1 MAGNKKRKKKNNI
14 VRFRRS
20 RFQFDVGTVLFGLI
34 FVYLLISVILY
45 FTKSHITA
53 YEVTSG
59 TITEEHAYTG
69 IALRN
74 EKVFT
79 SEGAGNVNFYVRE
92 GSRVGVK
99 TLVYTLDENGKTTEL
114 LANTSSDGT
123 TFSAEDWS
131 DIQNYLYNYCMDS
144 YDEMHFSTV
153 YDLKNDLNGT
163 VMELLNQNML
173 NTMDASVLDGSLKGF
188 HASESGMIVFSTDG
202 YETLTAENIT
212 KETFDQTNYKKQT
225 VSNSDLIG
233 NGDPIYK
240 LIMDENWDIV
250 IPLTDEQYKRLS
262 DEEYNENYI
271 RIRFSKDR
279 TEANA
284 YVTLMTLGEDKY
296 AKLSLTNSVVR
307 FAGERFIHIEL
318 LLDGVNGLKIPNSS
332 ILEKEFYLVPEAYI
346 STDNPNYPACVYVDK
361 TDKDGNA
368 TLETRPVDVYKTT
381 EDGCYLA
388 ENVLSAGE
396 SLRKADNSE
405 ERYVVGKTAS
415 LIGVYNINKGYCIFR
430 AIHVLSENSEYS
442 IVESDSAYGLSE
454 YDHIVLD
461 ASTANEAEII
471 Y

>member
-1 MAGNKKRKKKNNI
+1 MAGSRKKKKKSNI
-14 VRFRRS
+14 IRFRRS

-53 YEVTSG
+53 YEVKAG
-59 TITEEHAYTG
+59 TITEEHSYTG

-74 EKVFT
+74 EKIFP
-79 SEGAGNVNFYVRE
+79 SEGAGNVNFYVKE
-92 GSRVGVK
+92 GTRVGVK
-99 TLVYTLDENGKTTEL
+99 SLVYTLDENGKATEL
-114 LANTSSDGT
+114 LKSATKDGNAFTAEEWSS
-123 TFSAEDWS
+123 
-131 DIQNYLYNYCMDS
+131 IQSFLYNYCMDS
-144 YDEMHFSTV
+144 YDEMNFSSI

-173 NTMDASVLDGSLKGF
+173 STMDASVVDGSLKSF

-202 YETLTAENIT
+202 YESLTADQIT
-212 KETFDQTNYKKQT
+212 KEVFDQANYKKNT
-225 VSNSDLIG
+225 ISNSDLIG
-233 NGDPIYK
+233 NGDPVYK

-250 IPLTDEQYKRLS
+250 IPLTNEQYKRLS

-284 YVTLMTLGEDKY
+284 YVTLMTLGEEQY

-318 LLDGVNGLKIPNSS
+318 LLDGVNGLKVPNSS
-332 ILEKEFYLVPEAYI
+332 ILEKEFYLVPEEYI
-346 STDNPNYPACVYVDK
+346 STDNPNYSACVYVDK
-361 TDKDGNA
+361 TDKNGNA
-368 TLETRPVDVYKTT
+368 TLETRPVDIYKTT
-381 EDGCYLA
+381 EEGCYLA
-388 ENVLSAGE
+388 ENVVSAGE

-415 LIGVYNINKGYCIFR
+415 LIGVYNINKGYCVFR
-430 AIHVLSENSEYS
+430 SINILSKNSEYS
-442 IVESDSAYGLSE
+442 IVESDSSYGLSE